1 MARAEVAGA
10 KLGDAR
16 LASRLERMSGSA
28 AIHAGKSLPKQA
40 GSVAALEATYRFLN
54 NEAVT
59 PEAILEPHLQATVA
73 RARDQGGVVLV
84 AHDTTEFDFGD
95 RKQLG
100 ELNGHRKGFFCHASL
115 VVSADEGHAPLG
127 VVAAEN
133 LFREQLRNRA
143 RGKKS
148 SEGLRWQR
156 GFDRAT
162 AAMKGIPCIHLMDRE
177 GDAYELMSHIATAA
191 DADFVIR
198 ARQDRVLGPGEFAY
212 LSEAL
217 EKSVPLV
224 GRSFPV
230 GKRSLNPS
238 PRHRKRHPPREEHLA
253 KAVITSTSVQV
264 RRPVA
269 AKSGPAVLP
278 LNVVRVRELLE
289 NGDPSAIEWILWT
302 TLPVDTAEQ
311 VLAVVDAYRG
321 RWRIEELFKSVKT
334 GCQFERLQ
342 LESRR
347 ALTNALSV
355 FLPVAWLLLHLRVLS
370 RDPIAPARAVLS
382 ELQIVCLR
390 AVYAKQENKALPAVL
405 SARDVLLALA
415 RIGGHLKNN
424 GEPGWLVLNRGLH
437 DVLIAELGALAVAET
452 AINP

>member
-10 KLGDAR
+10 KLGDSR
-16 LASRLERMSGSA
+16 LTSRLEAMTGSA
-28 AIHAGKSLPKQA
+28 AIHAGRSLPKQA

-59 PEAILEPHLQATVA
+59 PEAILEPHQHATVA
-73 RARDQGGVVLV
+73 RARAQGGVVLV

-100 ELNGHRKGFFCHASL
+100 ELNGRRKGFFCHASL

-133 LFREQLRNRA
+133 LFREQLGRA

-156 GFDRAT
+156 GFDRAA
-162 AAMKGIPCIHLMDRE
+162 AAMKGIPCIHVMDRE
-177 GDAYELMSHIATAA
+177 GDAYELMSHIVA
-191 DADFVIR
+191 DADSDFVIR
-198 ARQDRVLGPGEFAY
+198 ARQDRVLGPGEFRY

-230 GKRSLNPS
+230 GKRALNPS
-238 PRHRKRHPPREEHLA
+238 PRHRKRHPPRDEHLA
-253 KAVITSTSVQV
+253 KALITSTSVQV
-264 RRPVA
+264 RRPAA

-289 NGDPSAIEWILWT
+289 NGDPSTIEWILWT
-302 TLPVDTAEQ
+302 TLPVDTADQ

-321 RWRIEELFKSVKT
+321 RWRIEELFKSLKT

-370 RDPIAPARAVLS
+370 RDPVAPAQAVLS

-390 AVYAKQENKALPAVL
+390 AVYAKQENKLLPAVL

-437 DVLIAELGALAVAET
+437 DVLIAELGARAIAEI
-452 AINP
+452 AINL